1 MAEAATG
8 SERGFEATVYSPTP
22 SADTS
27 SPDRNRRT
35 GLRAVEPVGDLYRE
49 FTSLQK
55 LGAQKQEANSF
66 AEAEDCFLKA
76 LQIGDRMLGAEHAE
90 MIIVLNDLTRLYLKQ
105 GSYASAE
112 PLLLRLLDLKKSKGE
127 DHPEVATVLASLATV
142 RQALGRHE
150 SAEQLWRHVV
160 DIRDRTLAPNHFA
173 TATALE
179 HLGESCAARGK
190 IRAALAAF
198 ERAQLIRERTLGA
211 EHPSVRT
218 SRERIADLQLQGSED
233 SFYPDDEIEQISKP
247 PERFRLS
254 SGERTPVT
262 SLQAVVDD
270 RARKDARPDE
280 RPSVLVMPR
289 AAAGESQADDAAA
302 RTDEALPGDAE
313 PLQLST
319 VVAYRD
325 ALESVRREIE
335 EPTVAP
341 TLWSRGQTLFAPT
354 AALLRRRDVATV
366 VAISAIALV
375 LLSAAAVSR
384 FSTADG
390 RGISAASTGSLES
403 PAGSFPVT
411 GGAIAPTVKAADPAA
426 VGVISTPS
434 ATPPKFVEART
445 PAHKAPAKT
454 AQPSITVPTISNT
467 ILSGVEAV
475 ASRAANTPS
484 RGLDSY
490 AVPSAAPLTV
500 KSRPIFADDQIEQ
513 IEAPQHARLIGE
525 LPKPTVPSQLANV
538 EGDVRLRFTV
548 GTDGRPVM
556 STVSVVSS
564 THAALTDAVKRV
576 IPSMRFEPARSGGP
590 DAKAVTEVVQLGFV
604 FSSHR

>member
-8 SERGFEATVYSPTP
+8 SERGFDATVYSPAP
-22 SADTS
+22 SADPS
-27 SPDRNRRT
+27 SSERT
-35 GLRAVEPVGDLYRE
+35 KRSGLRAVEPVGDPYRE

-55 LGAQKQEANSF
+55 LGAQKQEMNSF
-66 AEAEDCFLKA
+66 AEAEDCFVKA
-76 LQIGDRMLGAEHAE
+76 LQIGDRVLGAEHPE

-254 SGERTPVT
+254 SGERTAVT
-262 SLQAVVDD
+262 TLQAVVED
-270 RARKDARPDE
+270 RAQKDARSGE

-289 AAAGESQADDAAA
+289 AAAETEAADAAA
-302 RTDEALPGDAE
+302 STDEALPGDAE

-319 VVAYRD
+319 VVAYRE

-341 TLWSRGQTLFAPT
+341 TLWSRSQNLFSPA

-375 LLSAAAVSR
+375 LLGAAAVSR
-384 FSTADG
+384 SSTADG
-390 RGISAASTGSLES
+390 RGISAASTET
-403 PAGSFPVT
+403 PAGSFPAA
-411 GGAIAPTVKAADPAA
+411 GSAIAPTEKAADRAA
-426 VGVISTPS
+426 VASISKPLTP
-434 ATPPKFVEART
+434 APKFVEAHT
-445 PAHKAPAKT
+445 PARKAPART
-454 AQPSITVPTISNT
+454 AQPSISVPTISNT
-467 ILSGVEAV
+467 VLSGVDAV

-484 RGLDSY
+484 RGLDTY
-490 AVPSAAPLTV
+490 AVPSAAPFTV
-500 KSRPIFADDQIEQ
+500 KSRSMFADEQ
-513 IEAPQHARLIGE
+513 IEAPPQHARLIGE
-525 LPKPTVPSQLANV
+525 LPKPTVSSQMANV

-548 GTDGRPVM
+548 DTEGRPVM
-556 STVSVVSS
+556 SSVSVMSS
-564 THAALTDAVKRV
+564 THPALTDAVKRV
-576 IPSMRFEPARSGGP
+576 IPSMRFEPARTGGP

-604 FSSHR
+604 FSSHRP

>member
-1 MAEAATG
+1 MAEPATG
-8 SERGFEATVYSPTP
+8 SERGFDATVYSPVP
-22 SADTS
+22 SGDAS
-27 SPDRNRRT
+27 SLDRTKRT
-35 GLRAVEPVGDLYRE
+35 GLRPVEPVGDLYRE

-55 LGAQKQEANSF
+55 LGAEKQEMNNF
-66 AEAEDCFLKA
+66 AEAEECFLKA
-76 LQIGDRMLGAEHAE
+76 LQIGDGMLGAGHPE

-160 DIRDRTLAPNHFA
+160 DIRDHALAPNHFA

-233 SFYPDDEIEQISKP
+233 SFYADDKIEQISKP

-254 SGERTPVT
+254 SGERTAVT
-262 SLQAVVDD
+262 NLQAVVDD
-270 RARKDARPDE
+270 RAQKDARPDE
-280 RPSVLVMPR
+280 RPSMLVMPR
-289 AAAGESQADDAAA
+289 AAAAETQADDAVVRAN
-302 RTDEALPGDAE
+302 EALPGDAE
-313 PLQLST
+313 PLQLSS

-335 EPTVAP
+335 ELTVAP
-341 TLWSRGQTLFAPT
+341 TLWSRSQNLLSTT
-354 AALLRRRDVATV
+354 TALLHRREVASV
-366 VAISAIALV
+366 VAISAVALV
-375 LLSAAAVSR
+375 LLGAAAVSGS
-384 FSTADG
+384 STADG
-390 RGISAASTGSLES
+390 RGINAASTGGFET
-403 PAGSFPVT
+403 PAGSLPVT
-411 GGAIAPTVKAADPAA
+411 GRLATPTNKAAEPAA
-426 VGVISTPS
+426 SLPLSTPLP
-434 ATPPKFVEART
+434 TPTKFVEART
-445 PAHKAPAKT
+445 PARRAPAKT
-454 AQPSITVPTISNT
+454 AQPSIVIPTISNT
-467 ILSGVEAV
+467 VLSGVEAV
-475 ASRAANTPS
+475 VSRASNAPNH
-484 RGLDSY
+484 GLDSY
-490 AVPSAAPLTV
+490 AVGPAEPLTA
-500 KSRPIFADDQIEQ
+500 KTRSMFADDE

-548 GTDGRPVM
+548 DTEGRPVM
-556 STVSVVSS
+556 STVSVMSS
-564 THAALTDAVKRV
+564 THPALTDAVKRV

-604 FSSHR
+604 FSSHRP

>member
-8 SERGFEATVYSPTP
+8 SERGFDATVYSPAP
-22 SADTS
+22 SGDPS
-27 SPDRNRRT
+27 SPDRTKRT
-35 GLRAVEPVGDLYRE
+35 GLRAVEPASDLYRE

-55 LGAQKQEANSF
+55 LGAQKQEMNSF
-66 AEAEDCFLKA
+66 GEAEDCFQKA
-76 LQIGDRMLGAEHAE
+76 LQIGDRMLGAEHPE

-233 SFYPDDEIEQISKP
+233 SFYADDEIEQISKP

-254 SGERTPVT
+254 SGERMPVT
-262 SLQAVVDD
+262 NLQAVVDD
-270 RARKDARPDE
+270 RAQKDALPGE

-289 AAAGESQADDAAA
+289 AAGAETQADDAAA
-302 RTDEALPGDAE
+302 NADIALASDAE

-341 TLWSRGQTLFAPT
+341 TLWSRSQSLFSTT
-354 AALLRRRDVATV
+354 AVLLHRRDVASV
-366 VAISAIALV
+366 VAISAVALV
-375 LLSAAAVSR
+375 LLGAAAVSR
-384 FSTADG
+384 S
-390 RGISAASTGSLES
+390 SAADSRSINTASAAGFET
-403 PAGSFPVT
+403 PAGSLPVA
-411 GGAIAPTVKAADPAA
+411 GNAITPVEKA
-426 VGVISTPS
+426 GEPS
-434 ATPPKFVEART
+434 ATVGVSKTLTTPPKLVEAHT
-445 PAHKAPAKT
+445 PSRKASAKAP
-454 AQPSITVPTISNT
+454 QPSIALPTISNT
-467 ILSGVEAV
+467 VLSGVEAV
-475 ASRAANTPS
+475 ASRASNAPS
-484 RGLDSY
+484 HGLDSY
-490 AVPSAAPLTV
+490 AVGSAAPLTV
-500 KSRPIFADDQIEQ
+500 KSRSMFADDQ

-548 GTDGRPVM
+548 DTEGRPVM
-556 STVSVVSS
+556 STVSVVNS
-564 THAALTDAVKRV
+564 THPALTDAVKRV

-604 FSSHR
+604 FSSHRP

>member
-8 SERGFEATVYSPTP
+8 SERGFDATVYSPAP
-22 SADTS
+22 SADAS
-27 SPDRNRRT
+27 SPDRTRRT

-55 LGAQKQEANSF
+55 LGAQKQEMNSF

-233 SFYPDDEIEQISKP
+233 SFYPDDQIEQISKP

-254 SGERTPVT
+254 SGERTTVT
-262 SLQAVVDD
+262 NLQAVVDD
-270 RARKDARPDE
+270 RAQKDARPDE

-375 LLSAAAVSR
+375 LIGAAAVSR
-384 FSTADG
+384 SSTTDG
-390 RGISAASTGSLES
+390 RGISASNGSLES

-411 GGAIAPTVKAADPAA
+411 GSAIAPTVKAADPAA
-426 VGVISTPS
+426 VGAIPTPS
-434 ATPPKFVEART
+434 ATPQKFVEART
-445 PAHKAPAKT
+445 PSRKAPVKT

-500 KSRPIFADDQIEQ
+500 KSRSMFADDQ

-525 LPKPTVPSQLANV
+525 LPKPTVPFQLANV
-538 EGDVRLRFTV
+538 EGEVRLRFTV
-548 GTDGRPVM
+548 DTDGRPVM
-556 STVSVVSS
+556 SSLVVANS
-564 THAALTDAVKRV
+564 THPALTDAVKRV
-576 IPSMRFEPARSGGP
+576 IPSMRFEPAKSGGP
-590 DAKAVTEVVQLGFV
+590 DPKAVTEVVQIGFV
-604 FSSHR
+604 FSSHRP

>member
-8 SERGFEATVYSPTP
+8 SERGFDATVYSPAP
-22 SADTS
+22 SGDPS
-27 SPDRNRRT
+27 SPDRTKRT

-55 LGAQKQEANSF
+55 LGAQKQEMNSF
-66 AEAEDCFLKA
+66 AEAEDCFVKA

-218 SRERIADLQLQGSED
+218 SRERIADLQLQSSED
-233 SFYPDDEIEQISKP
+233 SFYADDEIEQISKP

-254 SGERTPVT
+254 SGERTAVT
-262 SLQAVVDD
+262 TLQAVVDD
-270 RARKDARPDE
+270 RDQKDARPGE

-289 AAAGESQADDAAA
+289 AAAAETQTDDAAVSP
-302 RTDEALPGDAE
+302 DEALAGDAE

-341 TLWSRGQTLFAPT
+341 TLWSRSQDLFSTT
-354 AALLRRRDVATV
+354 AALLHRRDVASV
-366 VAISAIALV
+366 VAISAVVLV
-375 LLSAAAVSR
+375 LLGAAAVSR
-384 FSTADG
+384 SSTADD
-390 RGISAASTGSLES
+390 RGISAASAGGLET
-403 PAGSFPVT
+403 PAGSLPVT
-411 GGAIAPTVKAADPAA
+411 GGAIAPTEKAAETAATVSLSKPA
-426 VGVISTPS
+426 T
-434 ATPPKFVEART
+434 TPPKFVEARSSSRKT
-445 PAHKAPAKT
+445 PAKA
-454 AQPSITVPTISNT
+454 AQPSIAIPTISNT
-467 ILSGVEAV
+467 VLSGADAV
-475 ASRAANTPS
+475 ASRASNAPS
-484 RGLDSY
+484 HDLDSY
-490 AVPSAAPLTV
+490 AVGPAAPLTV
-500 KSRPIFADDQIEQ
+500 KSRSMFADDQ

-548 GTDGRPVM
+548 DTEGRPVM
-556 STVSVVSS
+556 STLSVVNS
-564 THAALTDAVKRV
+564 THPALTDAVKRV
-576 IPSMRFEPARSGGP
+576 IPSMRFEPAKSGGP
-590 DAKAVTEVVQLGFV
+590 DPKAVTEVVQLGFV
-604 FSSHR
+604 FSSHRP

>member
-8 SERGFEATVYSPTP
+8 SERGFDATVYSPAP
-22 SADTS
+22 SGDPS
-27 SPDRNRRT
+27 STDRTKRT

-55 LGAQKQEANSF
+55 LGAQKQEINSF
-66 AEAEDCFLKA
+66 AEAEDCFQKA
-76 LQIGDRMLGAEHAE
+76 LQIGDRMLGAEHPE

-112 PLLLRLLDLKKSKGE
+112 PLLLRLLDLKKNKGE

-233 SFYPDDEIEQISKP
+233 SFYADDEIEQISKP

-262 SLQAVVDD
+262 NLQAVVDD
-270 RARKDARPDE
+270 RAPKDARPGE

-289 AAAGESQADDAAA
+289 AAAAETQADDAAA
-302 RTDEALPGDAE
+302 NADEALAGDAE

-341 TLWSRGQTLFAPT
+341 TLWSRSQSLFSTT
-354 AALLRRRDVATV
+354 AALLHRRDVASV
-366 VAISAIALV
+366 VAISAVALV
-375 LLSAAAVSR
+375 LLGAAAVSR
-384 FSTADG
+384 SSTADS
-390 RGISAASTGSLES
+390 RGINTASAGSFEI
-403 PAGSFPVT
+403 PAGSLPVV
-411 GGAIAPTVKAADPAA
+411 GNAITAIEKAAE
-426 VGVISTPS
+426 PS
-434 ATPPKFVEART
+434 ATVALSKTLTTPPKLVEAHT
-445 PAHKAPAKT
+445 PSRKAPAKA
-454 AQPSITVPTISNT
+454 AQPSIVLPTISNT
-467 ILSGVEAV
+467 VLSGVEAV
-475 ASRAANTPS
+475 ASRASNAPS
-484 RGLDSY
+484 HGLDSY
-490 AVPSAAPLTV
+490 AVGSAAPLTV
-500 KSRPIFADDQIEQ
+500 KSRSMFADDQ

-525 LPKPTVPSQLANV
+525 LPKPTVPSQLGNV

-548 GTDGRPVM
+548 DTEGRPVM
-556 STVSVVSS
+556 STVSVMNS
-564 THAALTDAVKRV
+564 THPALTDAVKRV
-576 IPSMRFEPARSGGP
+576 IPSMRFEPARGGGP
-590 DAKAVTEVVQLGFV
+590 DPKAVTEVVQLGFV
-604 FSSHR
+604 FSSHRP

>member
-8 SERGFEATVYSPTP
+8 SERGFDATVYSPAP
-22 SADTS
+22 SGDPS
-27 SPDRNRRT
+27 SPDRTKRA
-35 GLRAVEPVGDLYRE
+35 GLRALEPAGDPGRE

-55 LGAQKQEANSF
+55 LGSQKQEMSSF

-76 LQIGDRMLGAEHAE
+76 LQIGDSMLGAEHPE

-112 PLLLRLLDLKKSKGE
+112 PLLLRLLDLKKNKGE
-127 DHPEVATVLASLATV
+127 DHPEVATVLASLASV

-198 ERAQLIRERTLGA
+198 ERAQGIRERTLGA

-218 SRERIADLQLQGSED
+218 ARERIADLQLQGSED
-233 SFYPDDEIEQISKP
+233 SFYADDEIEQISKP

-254 SGERTPVT
+254 SGERTAVT
-262 SLQAVVDD
+262 TFQAVVDD
-270 RARKDARPDE
+270 RAPKGARPAE

-289 AAAGESQADDAAA
+289 AAAETQAEDTAANE
-302 RTDEALPGDAE
+302 DEALAGDPE

-335 EPTVAP
+335 EPAIAP
-341 TLWSRGQTLFAPT
+341 TLWSRSQNLLSTT
-354 AALLRRRDVATV
+354 AALLHRRDVASG
-366 VAISAIALV
+366 VAISAVALV
-375 LLSAAAVSR
+375 LLGAAAVSR
-384 FSTADG
+384 ASNSDG
-390 RGISAASTGSLES
+390 RSFNATSTGGFET
-403 PAGSFPVT
+403 PAGSSPVT
-411 GGAIAPTVKAADPAA
+411 ASAITATGRAADPAA
-426 VGVISTPS
+426 GTSPSTAVTTLPRLVETHAPS
-434 ATPPKFVEART
+434 R
-445 PAHKAPAKT
+445 KAPAKA
-454 AQPSITVPTISNT
+454 AQPSIAIPTIPNT
-467 ILSGVEAV
+467 VLSGVEAV
-475 ASRAANTPS
+475 ASRASSAPNH
-484 RGLDSY
+484 GLDSY
-490 AVPSAAPLTV
+490 ALGPAAPLTV
-500 KSRPIFADDQIEQ
+500 KSRSMFADDQ

-548 GTDGRPVM
+548 DTEGRPVM
-556 STVSVVSS
+556 STVSVMSS
-564 THAALTDAVKRV
+564 THPALTDAVKRV

-590 DAKAVTEVVQLGFV
+590 DPKAVTEVVQLGFV
-604 FSSHR
+604 FSSHRP

>member
-8 SERGFEATVYSPTP
+8 SERGFDATVYSPAP
-22 SADTS
+22 SGDPS
-27 SPDRNRRT
+27 SPDRTKRT
-35 GLRAVEPVGDLYRE
+35 GLRAVEPAGDLYRE

-55 LGAQKQEANSF
+55 LGALKQEMNSF
-66 AEAEDCFLKA
+66 AEAEDCFQKA
-76 LQIGDRMLGAEHAE
+76 LQIGDRMLGAEHPE

-112 PLLLRLLDLKKSKGE
+112 PLLLRLLDLKKNKGE

-150 SAEQLWRHVV
+150 SAEQIWRHVV

-233 SFYPDDEIEQISKP
+233 SFYADDEIEQISKP
-247 PERFRLS
+247 PERFRLA
-254 SGERTPVT
+254 SGERTPVAN
-262 SLQAVVDD
+262 LQAVVDD
-270 RARKDARPDE
+270 RAQKDARPGE

-289 AAAGESQADDAAA
+289 AAPTDAQADVAAA
-302 RTDEALPGDAE
+302 NADEPLAGDAE

-341 TLWSRGQTLFAPT
+341 TLWSRSQTLFST
-354 AALLRRRDVATV
+354 TTALLHRRDVASV
-366 VAISAIALV
+366 VAISAVALV
-375 LLSAAAVSR
+375 LLGAAAVSR
-384 FSTADG
+384 SSTADG
-390 RGISAASTGSLES
+390 RGINTASTGGFET
-403 PAGSFPVT
+403 PAGSLPVAGST
-411 GGAIAPTVKAADPAA
+411 ITPVEKAAE
-426 VGVISTPS
+426 PS
-434 ATPPKFVEART
+434 ATVALSKTLTTPPKLVEAHT
-445 PAHKAPAKT
+445 PAHKAPAKA
-454 AQPSITVPTISNT
+454 AQPSIAIPTISNT
-467 ILSGVEAV
+467 VLSGVEAV
-475 ASRAANTPS
+475 ASRASNAPS
-484 RGLDSY
+484 HGLDSY
-490 AVPSAAPLTV
+490 AVGSAAPITV
-500 KSRPIFADDQIEQ
+500 KSRSMFADDQ

-548 GTDGRPVM
+548 DTEGRPVM
-556 STVSVVSS
+556 STLSVVNS
-564 THAALTDAVKRV
+564 THPALTDAVKRV

-590 DAKAVTEVVQLGFV
+590 DPKAVTEVVQLGFV
-604 FSSHR
+604 FSSHRP

>member
-1 MAEAATG
+1 MAEPATG
-8 SERGFEATVYSPTP
+8 SERGFDATVYSPVP
-22 SADTS
+22 SGDAS
-27 SPDRNRRT
+27 SLDRTKRT
-35 GLRAVEPVGDLYRE
+35 GLRPVEPVGDVYRE

-55 LGAQKQEANSF
+55 LGAEKQETNNF
-66 AEAEDCFLKA
+66 AEAEECFLKA
-76 LQIGDRMLGAEHAE
+76 LQIGDGMLGAGHPE

-160 DIRDRTLAPNHFA
+160 DIRDHALAPNHFA

-233 SFYPDDEIEQISKP
+233 SFYADDKIEQISKP

-254 SGERTPVT
+254 SGERTAVT
-262 SLQAVVDD
+262 NLQAVVDD
-270 RARKDARPDE
+270 RAQGNARPDE

-289 AAAGESQADDAAA
+289 AAAAETQADDAGVRAS
-302 RTDEALPGDAE
+302 EALPGDAE

-335 EPTVAP
+335 ELTVAP
-341 TLWSRGQTLFAPT
+341 TLWSRIQNLLSTT
-354 AALLRRRDVATV
+354 TALLHRREVASV
-366 VAISAIALV
+366 VAISAVALV
-375 LLSAAAVSR
+375 LLGAAAVSR
-384 FSTADG
+384 SSTADG
-390 RGISAASTGSLES
+390 RGINAASTGGFET
-403 PAGSFPVT
+403 PAGSLPVT
-411 GGAIAPTVKAADPAA
+411 GRVATPTDKAAEPAASVSLATPLTAPT
-426 VGVISTPS
+426 
-434 ATPPKFVEART
+434 KFVEART
-445 PAHKAPAKT
+445 PARRAPAKT
-454 AQPSITVPTISNT
+454 AQPSIVIPTISNT
-467 ILSGVEAV
+467 VLSGVEAV
-475 ASRAANTPS
+475 VSRASNAPNH
-484 RGLDSY
+484 GLDSY
-490 AVPSAAPLTV
+490 AVGPAEPLTA
-500 KSRPIFADDQIEQ
+500 KSRSMFADDE

-548 GTDGRPVM
+548 DTEGRPVM
-556 STVSVVSS
+556 STVSVMSS
-564 THAALTDAVKRV
+564 THPALTDAVKRV

-604 FSSHR
+604 FSSHRP

>member
-1 MAEAATG
+1 MAEAVTG
-8 SERGFEATVYSPTP
+8 SERGFDATVYSPAP

-27 SPDRNRRT
+27 SPDRSRRT
-35 GLRAVEPVGDLYRE
+35 GLRPVEPVGDLYRE

-55 LGAQKQEANSF
+55 LGAQKQEMNSF
-66 AEAEDCFLKA
+66 AEAEECFLKA

-262 SLQAVVDD
+262 GLQAVVDD
-270 RARKDARPDE
+270 RAQNTARPDE

-289 AAAGESQADDAAA
+289 AATETQADDAVA
-302 RTDEALPGDAE
+302 RTDEALSGDSE

-375 LLSAAAVSR
+375 LLGAAAVSR
-384 FSTADG
+384 SSTADG
-390 RGISAASTGSLES
+390 RGINAASAGSLEI
-403 PAGSFPVT
+403 PAGSFSVT
-411 GGAIAPTVKAADPAA
+411 GSAIAPRVRAAAPAA
-426 VGVISTPS
+426 VPAISTPS
-434 ATPPKFVEART
+434 ATAPKVAEAHT
-445 PAHKAPAKT
+445 PSRKAPAKT
-454 AQPSITVPTISNT
+454 VQPSITVPTISNT
-467 ILSGVEAV
+467 ILSGLEAV

-490 AVPSAAPLTV
+490 AVPSPAPITV
-500 KSRPIFADDQIEQ
+500 KSRSMFADEQ
-513 IEAPQHARLIGE
+513 IEPPQHARLIGE

-548 GTDGRPVM
+548 DTDGRPVM
-556 STVSVVSS
+556 SSVVVVNS
-564 THAALTDAVKRV
+564 THPALTDAVKRV

-604 FSSHR
+604 FSSHRP